1 MSDDLIKPE
10 TRRKSSRSNASTD
23 NCVVVGAGPGVI
35 GVLDS
40 KHPDGGELIFPRR
53 TWRTFIDTVKDGRHH
68 L

>member
-40 KHPDGGELIFPRR
+40 KDPNAGELIFAQR
-53 TWRTFIDTVKDGRHH
+53 TWRRFTQAVKAGRHH